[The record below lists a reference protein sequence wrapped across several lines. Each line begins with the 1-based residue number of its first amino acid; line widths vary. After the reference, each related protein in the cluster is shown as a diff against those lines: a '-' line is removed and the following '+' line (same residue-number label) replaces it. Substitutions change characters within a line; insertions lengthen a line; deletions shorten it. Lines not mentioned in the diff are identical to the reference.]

1 MKIAFKTFGCRLNIS
16 ETESIISQIE
26 NKEDITK
33 DLKIADIIVINTC
46 TVTAEAE
53 KKCIRL
59 LNQLLAEDKICIST
73 GCFDPTK
80 IIKNDKLIFY
90 SLDNKGDVEVLIK
103 NIISY
108 LNQNKLEIKKFS
120 FKKFSENQKSYRSH
134 QNRFLQPTLDKR
146 FHSRA
151 FLKIQDGCNN
161 NCTYCKVHIVRGKEQ
176 SLDYEKI
183 LDSIEKIYSSGFK
196 EIVLTGINIA
206 KYNINNI
213 NFTKLL
219 LNLIKLFPNIIF
231 QLSSIEVD
239 NLNEEFYEIIK
250 LPNIKPYFHL
260 PIQSGSDYILTR
272 MRRKYT
278 IKEYTNVINKIKS
291 SRPDAFLSTDI
302 IVGFPGENKE
312 TIKQTE
318 NIVRE
323 IGFHHLHLFP
333 FSKRE
338 GTDAYDMEETFS
350 NEEKSFYIE
359 RLNNITKGF
368 KNRFI
373 NSFIGK
379 QDYIIVEKIERKQN
393 NNDKNNLIIYGKSY
407 HNLLIKA
414 FCKNNFE
421 VYKGDYLATYILG
434 KDKNILIGMV

>member
-80 IIKNDKLIFY
+80 IIKNDKLIYY
-90 SLDNKGDVEVLIK
+90 SLDNKGDVETLIK

-108 LNQNKLEIKKFS
+108 LKQNKLEIKEFS
-120 FKKFSENQKSYRSH
+120 FKKFSENQKSYRSS

-151 FLKIQDGCNN
+151 FLKIQEGCNN

-176 SLDYEKI
+176 SLDYEKV

-206 KYNINNI
+206 KYNFNNI

-239 NLNEEFYEIIK
+239 NLNEEFFEIIK

-260 PIQSGSDYILTR
+260 PVQSGSDYILTR

-278 IKEYTNVINKIKS
+278 IKEYTNAINKIKS
-291 SRPDAFLSTDI
+291 SRPDSFLSTDI

-338 GTDAYDMEETFS
+338 ETDAYNMEETFS

-393 NNDKNNLIIYGKSY
+393 NIDKNNLIIYGKSY

-414 FCKNNFE
+414 FYKNNFE
-421 VYKGDYLATYILG
+421 VYKGDYLTTYILG
-434 KDKNILIGMV
+434 KDKNVLIGMV

>member
-26 NKEDITK
+26 NKENITK

-80 IIKNDKLIFY
+80 IIKNDKLIYY
-90 SLDNKGDVEVLIK
+90 SLDNKGDVETLIK

-108 LNQNKLEIKKFS
+108 LNQNKLEIKEFS
-120 FKKFSENQKSYRSH
+120 FKKFSENQKSYRSS

-176 SLDYEKI
+176 SLDYEKV

-206 KYNINNI
+206 KYNFNNI

-219 LNLIKLFPNIIF
+219 SNLIKLFPNIIF

-239 NLNEEFYEIIK
+239 NLNEEFFEIIK

-260 PIQSGSDYILTR
+260 PIQSGSDFILTR

-278 IKEYTNVINKIKS
+278 IKEYTNAINKIKS

-338 GTDAYDMEETFS
+338 ETDAYNMEETFS

-393 NNDKNNLIIYGKSY
+393 DNDKNNLIIYGKSY

-414 FCKNNFE
+414 FYKNNFE
-421 VYKGDYLATYILG
+421 VYKGDYLTTYILG

>member
-80 IIKNDKLIFY
+80 IIKNDKLIYY

-103 NIISY
+103 NIIDY
-108 LNQNKLEIKKFS
+108 LNQNKLPIKEFS
-120 FKKFSENQKSYRSH
+120 FKKFSENEKSYRSY
-134 QNRFLQPTLDKR
+134 QNRFLRPTLDKR

-161 NCTYCKVHIVRGKEQ
+161 NCAYCKVHIVRGKEQ
-176 SLDYEKI
+176 SLDYEKV

-206 KYNINNI
+206 KYNFNNI

-239 NLNEEFYEIIK
+239 NLNEEFFEIIK

-260 PIQSGSDYILTR
+260 PIQSGSDFILTR

-278 IKEYTNVINKIKS
+278 IKEYTNAINKIKS

-338 GTDAYDMEETFS
+338 ETDAYNMEETFS

-379 QDYIIVEKIERKQN
+379 QDYIMVEKIERKQN

-414 FCKNNFE
+414 FYKNNFE
-421 VYKGDYLATYILG
+421 VYKGDYLTTYILG